1 MTQYINK
8 AAVIEEIERLE
19 KENKQSEYVFD
30 SLDTEYTLKSIL
42 SFINTLKVKEV
53 EEVDLEKEIED
64 WYSTMGILVTFD
76 ALKETA
82 RHFFELGLKAQKEL
96 D

>member
-8 AAVIEEIERLE
+8 ATVIEEIERLE
-19 KENKQSEYVFD
+19 KKNKKSEYVYN
-30 SLDTEYTLKSIL
+30 SLDTEYTLKSII
-42 SFINTLKVKEV
+42 SFINTLETKEV
-53 EEVDLEKEIED
+53 GEVDLEKEIED

-82 RHFFELGLKAQKEL
+82 RHFFELGLKVQKGE
-96 D
+96 